1 MSESVLMCNQAD
13 NLQSKSTLEENKV
26 AMEKSQYTVK
36 KINKTEHDNF
46 AQEDI
51 LGIHHVTAIAS
62 DPQKN
67 IDFYTQVLGLRLV
80 KLTINFDDPTT
91 YHLYFGDEIGRP
103 GTILTFFP
111 WPNAPKGNR
120 GTGQVIATSFLI
132 PKSSV
137 GYWLDRLKSQK
148 VPGQGPTKRFGD
160 TEEVL
165 TLYDPDG
172 LELELVAN
180 RSAEDRTLHV
190 WKEGPI
196 SIEHAIRGFYS
207 VTLLEVGY
215 EHTAH
220 VLTNE
225 LGFKLVGQ
233 DGSRFRFQISEA
245 KEDDA
250 DGRNKNTKG
259 EHHGSNIVDI
269 LCLPNA
275 QYGMIGVG
283 TVHHVAWRTPSDE
296 QQKMLRAKIFKAGL
310 NATPVIDRTYFH
322 SVYFREPGGVLFE
335 IATNP
340 PGFATDEK
348 VEELGTH
355 LMLPPWLESVRKDLE
370 RVLQPVHLPHK
381 KEKGQEQVLSK
392 KNNNDLIIR
401 GIKAKNVQE

>member
-1 MSESVLMCNQAD
+1 
-13 NLQSKSTLEENKV
+13 
-26 AMEKSQYTVK
+26 MEKSQYTVK
-36 KINKTEHDNF
+36 KINSIEDNNS
-46 AQEDI
+46 QEDI

-67 IDFYTQVLGLRLV
+67 IDFYTQILGLRLV
-80 KLTINFDDPTT
+80 KLTVNFDDPTT

-111 WPNAPKGNR
+111 WPNAPRGHR
-120 GTGQVIATSFLI
+120 GTGQVVATSFLI
-132 PKSSV
+132 PRHSID
-137 GYWLDRLKSQK
+137 YWLDRLKSQK
-148 VPGQGPTKRFGD
+148 VPVQGPTKRFND

-172 LELELVAN
+172 LELELVDN
-180 RSAEDRTLHV
+180 RSAAEGRTLHV

-196 SIEHAIRGFYS
+196 PIEHAIRGFYS
-207 VTLLEVGY
+207 VTLSEVGY

-220 VLTNE
+220 VLTSE
-225 LGFKLVGQ
+225 LGFKFIGQ

-245 KEDDA
+245 KGNDA
-250 DGRNKNTKG
+250 AGGNKDIKE
-259 EHHGSNIVDI
+259 EHHGSDIVDI

-275 QYGMIGVG
+275 HYGMIGVG

-296 QQKMLRAKIFKAGL
+296 QQKMLRAKIVKASL

-348 VEELGTH
+348 IEELGTH

-370 RVLQPVHLPHK
+370 RVLPPVHLPHK
-381 KEKGQEQVLSK
+381 KEKGQEQVLSEK
-392 KNNNDLIIR
+392 
-401 GIKAKNVQE
+401 Q

>member
-1 MSESVLMCNQAD
+1 
-13 NLQSKSTLEENKV
+13 
-26 AMEKSQYTVK
+26 MEKSQDIA
-36 KINKTEHDNF
+36 KINDTEHKNNS
-46 AQEDI
+46 QEDI

-67 IDFYTQVLGLRLV
+67 IDFYTQILGLRLV
-80 KLTINFDDPTT
+80 KLTVNFDDPTT

-111 WPNAPKGNR
+111 WPNAPKGHR
-120 GTGQVIATSFLI
+120 GTGQVITTSFLI
-132 PKSSV
+132 PEHSID
-137 GYWLDRLKSQK
+137 YWIARLKSQK
-148 VPGQGPTKRFGD
+148 VAVRGPTKRFRD

-180 RSAEDRTLHV
+180 RSAEERTLHI
-190 WKEGPI
+190 WKEGPVPI
-196 SIEHAIRGFYS
+196 KHAIRGFYS
-207 VTLLEVGY
+207 VTLSEVGY
-215 EHTAH
+215 EYTAH

-233 DGSRFRFQISEA
+233 DGSRFRFQISGA
-245 KEDDA
+245 KVDSTASRD
-250 DGRNKNTKG
+250 RNTK
-259 EHHGSNIVDI
+259 EEYQGSNIVDV
-269 LCLPNA
+269 LCLPYT

-283 TVHHVAWRTPSDE
+283 TVHHVAWRTPTDE
-296 QQKMLRAKIFKAGL
+296 QQKMLRDRIVKAGL

-340 PGFATDEK
+340 PGFTIDEK

-355 LMLPPWLESVRKDLE
+355 LMLPSWLESVRKDLE
-370 RVLQPVHLPHK
+370 RVLPPVHLPHK
-381 KEKGQEQVLSK
+381 KEKGQEQVLSGK
-392 KNNNDLIIR
+392 QQSDNK
-401 GIKAKNVQE
+401 GIEVDKLTRRKLN